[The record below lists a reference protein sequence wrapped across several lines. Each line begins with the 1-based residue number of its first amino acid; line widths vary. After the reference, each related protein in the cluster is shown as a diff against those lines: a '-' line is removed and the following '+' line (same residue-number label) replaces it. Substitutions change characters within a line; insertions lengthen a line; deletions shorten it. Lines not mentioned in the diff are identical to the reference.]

1 MIWLQRYKLFATKL
15 FNVETQTCIYVTFKR
30 ETSAQAARDA
40 VSRTE
45 KRRLEGVETAS
56 LFRRVKRLLFA
67 DLTYLLQNEVGGREE
82 ANVGLFVRVVHLHAI
97 DDFSRAL
104 HLDTI
109 NVHIA
114 PAITMTIVGFDN
126 LIFVNLGNSTN
137 QFFQHWVIQ
146 IRGIIALIK
155 TLLQA
160 NRFPNVSYL
169 SAIVGYLHRFIKQA
183 DLSCRILL
191 WMRCT

>member
-82 ANVGLFVRVVHLHAI
+82 ANVGLFVRVVYLHAI
-97 DDFSRAL
+97 DDFGRGF
-104 HLDTI
+104 HLDAV

-114 PAITMTIVGFDN
+114 PAITMTMVSFDN
-126 LIFVNLGNSTN
+126 LIFVNLG
-137 QFFQHWVIQ
+137 
-146 IRGIIALIK
+146 
-155 TLLQA
+155 
-160 NRFPNVSYL
+160 
-169 SAIVGYLHRFIKQA
+169 
-183 DLSCRILL
+183 
-191 WMRCT
+191 

>member
-97 DDFSRAL
+97 DDFCSPSR
-104 HLDTI
+104 
-109 NVHIA
+109 
-114 PAITMTIVGFDN
+114 
-126 LIFVNLGNSTN
+126 
-137 QFFQHWVIQ
+137 
-146 IRGIIALIK
+146 
-155 TLLQA
+155 
-160 NRFPNVSYL
+160 
-169 SAIVGYLHRFIKQA
+169 HR
-183 DLSCRILL
+183 
-191 WMRCT
+191 